1 MPIGAVISILFL
13 KLFISI
19 VKYTYSYIRCG
30 LDHSTLLSLVWLFLH
45 DEVESH
51 RDELVSVSE
60 IVACVF
66 SGNGAFKDFSDD
78 FAAVDKKALS
88 MESGEVWAHLC

>member
-1 MPIGAVISILFL
+1 M
-13 KLFISI
+13 
-19 VKYTYSYIRCG
+19 
-30 LDHSTLLSLVWLFLH
+30 
-45 DEVESH
+45 ESH

-88 MESGEVWAHLC
+88 MESGEI

>member
-1 MPIGAVISILFL
+1 
-13 KLFISI
+13 
-19 VKYTYSYIRCG
+19 
-30 LDHSTLLSLVWLFLH
+30 
-45 DEVESH
+45 VESH

-88 MESGEVWAHLC
+88 MESGESLSTFMLSCSIDSVEGANVWVVREVVELVGGERHLSVLVFILAHVSFDGEG